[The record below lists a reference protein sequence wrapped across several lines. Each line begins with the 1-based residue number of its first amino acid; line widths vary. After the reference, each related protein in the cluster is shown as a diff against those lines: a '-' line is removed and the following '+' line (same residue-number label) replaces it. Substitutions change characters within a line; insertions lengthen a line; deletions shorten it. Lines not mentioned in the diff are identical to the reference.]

1 MYEVTEETL
10 PALVDQLAARHSL
23 FASLRARNGDPPA
36 WRRRASFAT
45 MVLFILEQQVSLA
58 SARAAYLR
66 LVDAIGEVTPQGFL
80 RLDDAELRTVGFSRQ
95 KTGYTRGLARL
106 LTEGELDLAALA
118 DRDDADAT
126 GALLAVLGVGPWTA
140 ACFLLFALGRPD
152 AWPSGDR
159 ALYVSM
165 RDVMAL
171 DDVPSPDE
179 ADDLAAAWAPLR
191 AVAAR
196 MLWHDYLGGR
206 AWEPAPAL
214 PGVG

>member
-1 MYEVTEETL
+1 MDEVTEETL
-10 PALVDQLAARHSL
+10 PGLVDQLSARHGL
-23 FASLRARNGDPPA
+23 FASLRARNGDPPV
-36 WRRRASFAT
+36 WRRNPSFAT
-45 MVLFILEQQVSLA
+45 LVLFILEQQVSLA

-66 LVDAIGEVTPQGFL
+66 LVAAIGEVTPGAFL
-80 RLDDAELRTVGFSRQ
+80 GLDDAELRSIGFSRQ

-106 LTEGELDLAALA
+106 VAAGDLDLASLV
-118 DRDDADAT
+118 DRDDTEAT
-126 GALLAVLGVGPWTA
+126 HTLLAVRGIGPWTA

-165 RDVMAL
+165 RDVMEL
-171 DDVPSPDE
+171 DDVPNADD